1 MSVAVS
7 RFLKFMIGLALLPA
21 CVAATRA
28 ALKLVLTLKPLEG
41 FTASAWGFVL
51 GFALWVFLY
60 LALPAPIR
68 AYILAHELTHA
79 LWGLAMGARVKRL
92 KVSNAGGSVTLT
104 KSNVLIT
111 LAPYFFPLY
120 TILVVIAYLACARF
134 FDLRTYHP
142 FWLGLMGL
150 TWAFHLTFTLHAL
163 RQRQPDIQEHGRV
176 FSWALIYLINLLTLG
191 VWIVVIAS
199 PSLAAFGGLLLREL
213 RWTLEEYTALLNL
226 LRHGLHALL

>member
-1 MSVAVS
+1 ML
-7 RFLKFMIGLALLPA
+7 RFMKFLIGLALLPM
-21 CVAATRA
+21 CVATTRA
-28 ALKLVLTLKPLEG
+28 ALKLMLTLQPLEG
-41 FTASAWGFVL
+41 FTASAWGFII
-51 GFALWVFLY
+51 GFAFWVFLY
-60 LALPAPIR
+60 LSLSAPIR
-68 AYILAHELTHA
+68 TYILAHELTHA
-79 LWGLAMGARVKRL
+79 LWGFAMGARIKRL

-120 TILVVIAYLACARF
+120 TILVVIIYLACAHF

-163 RQRQPDIQEHGRV
+163 RQRQPDIMEHGRV
-176 FSWALIYLINLLTLG
+176 FSWTLIYLINVLTLG

-199 PSLAAFGGLLLREL
+199 PSWRDFGTLLLREL
-213 RWTLEEYTALLNL
+213 KWTLEEYIALMEII
-226 LRHGLHALL
+226 RHGLHALL

>member
-1 MSVAVS
+1 MR
-7 RFLKFMIGLALLPA
+7 RFLKFLIGLALLPM
-21 CVAATRA
+21 CVATTRA
-28 ALKLVLTLKPLEG
+28 ALKLILTLKPLEG
-41 FTASAWGFVL
+41 FSASAWGFVI
-51 GFALWVFLY
+51 GFAFWVFLY

-68 AYILAHELTHA
+68 TYILAHELTHA
-79 LWGLAMGARVKRL
+79 LWGFAMGARVKRL
-92 KVSNAGGSVTLT
+92 KVTNAGGSVTLT

-120 TILVVIAYLACARF
+120 TILIVIAYLASAQF

-163 RQRQPDIQEHGRV
+163 RQRQPDILEHGRV
-176 FSWALIYLINLLTLG
+176 FSWALIYLINMLTLG

-199 PSLAAFGGLLLREL
+199 PSLASFGTLLWREMA
-213 RWTLEEYTALLNL
+213 WVLEEFTALLHMF
-226 LRHGLHALL
+226 RP